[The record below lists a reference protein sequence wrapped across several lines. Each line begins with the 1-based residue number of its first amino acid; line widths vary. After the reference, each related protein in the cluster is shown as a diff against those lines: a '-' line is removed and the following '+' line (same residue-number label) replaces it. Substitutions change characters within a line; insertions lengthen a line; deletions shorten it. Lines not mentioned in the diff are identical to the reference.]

1 MEFSL
6 SCEFLVY
13 GFQGKK
19 ETERMV
25 TVHKNGAYYLGNGQW
40 VPDDESAA
48 GRLAAEGIQESR
60 ETGRDRTMAWSI
72 LSAHNQS
79 GDTEKLNIRFDQI
92 TSHDITYVG
101 IIQTARASGLTR
113 FPVPYVLTNCH
124 NSLCAVGGTINE
136 DDHMFGLTAAQKY
149 GGIYVP
155 PHLAVIHQYAREMM
169 AAAGGM
175 ILGSDSHTRYG
186 ALGTMAMGEGGPELV
201 KQLLGQTYD
210 IKRPEV
216 IAVHLTGAPRRG
228 VGPHDVNIALI
239 GAVFESGFVKNK
251 VLEFIGEGVHNLS
264 EDFRI
269 GIDVMTTETT
279 CLSSIWETDEKT
291 EEWLALH
298 GRKEAYRKLVPQRG
312 AYYDGVIDID
322 LSKVEPMIAMPFHP
336 SMAYTIDEVNHNLK
350 DILHGVEE
358 RAKVSFGDQVHAD
371 LSDKIVNGKLLV
383 DQGIIAGCAGGGFEN
398 ICEAAGILDGENIGN
413 DKFSLSVYPASQ
425 PIYLELIRS
434 GVAEKLMDAGAVLK
448 TAFCGPCFGAG
459 DTPAN
464 NAFSIRHSTRNFPNR
479 EGSKPQKGQISYVA
493 LMDARSIAAT
503 AAHQGFLTPATE
515 MDKDIPTYSYHFDP
529 KIYEKRVF
537 DSKGK
542 ADPDVE
548 LQLGPNIRDW
558 PKMEPLPENL
568 ALRVVAEIHDPVTTT
583 DELIPSGETSSYRSN
598 PEGLAEFTLS
608 RKAPDYVQLAKEVRE
623 GERAQVA
630 GTCIGEA
637 LPGFHDVMTAIRKKF
652 PEVSRENI
660 GIGSTIFA
668 VKPGDGS
675 AREQAASCQK
685 VLGGWANIA
694 NEYAT
699 KRYRSNLINWGM
711 LPFVIDKGELPFSK
725 MDYLFFPGIR
735 KAVENKEQTIQ
746 GYVVKNETLEPFA
759 VTLGDLTDD
768 ERQIILDGCL
778 INFNRRSLEK

>member
-1 MEFSL
+1 
-6 SCEFLVY
+6 
-13 GFQGKK
+13 
-19 ETERMV
+19 MV

-216 IAVHLTGAPRRG
+216 IAVHLTGAPKRG

-298 GRKEAYRKLVPQRG
+298 GRKEAYRKLAPQHG

-425 PIYLELIRS
+425 PIYVELIRS

-608 RKAPDYVQLAKEVRE
+608 RKVPDYVQLAKEVRE

-637 LPGFHDVMTAIRKKF
+637 LPGFHDIMTAIRAKF

-711 LPFVIDKGELPFSK
+711 LPFVIDKGELPFAR

-746 GYVVKNETLEPFA
+746 GYVVKNGTLEPFA

>member
-1 MEFSL
+1 MI
-6 SCEFLVY
+6 
-13 GFQGKK
+13 
-19 ETERMV
+19 
-25 TVHKNGAYYLGNGQW
+25 TVHKSGAYYLGDETW
-40 VPDDESAA
+40 VIDDGSAAEKLSAA
-48 GRLAAEGIQESR
+48 GIHESR
-60 ETGRDRTMAWSI
+60 EEGRDKTMAWNI
-72 LSAHNQS
+72 LSSHNQS
-79 GDTEKLNIRFDQI
+79 GDRQKLNIRFDQL

-101 IIQTARASGLTR
+101 IIQTARASGLTK

-169 AAAGGM
+169 AVAGGM

-216 IAVHLTGAPRRG
+216 IAVHLSGEPKRG
-228 VGPHDVNIALI
+228 VGPHDVNLALI

-251 VLEFIGEGVHNLS
+251 VLEFVGEGVHRLS
-264 EDFRI
+264 EDYRI

-291 EEWLALH
+291 RDWLALH
-298 GRKEAYRKLVPQRG
+298 GREEAYRKLEPGRG

-322 LSKVEPMIAMPFHP
+322 LSTVEPMIAMPFHP
-336 SMAYTIDEVNHNLK
+336 SMTYTIEEVNHNLK

-358 RAKVSFGDQVHAD
+358 RAKISFGDQVRAD
-371 LSDKIVNGKLLV
+371 LSDKIVSGKLRV

-398 ICEAAGILDGENIGN
+398 ICEAAGILDGEDIGN

-425 PIYLELIRS
+425 PIYAELIRN
-434 GVAEKLMDAGAVLK
+434 GVAAKLMDAGAVLK

-464 NAFSIRHSTRNFPNR
+464 NAFSVRHSTRNFPNR

-503 AAHQGFLTPATE
+503 AAHQGFLTSATE
-515 MDKDIPTYSYHFDP
+515 MDKDIPTYSYHFDS

-537 DSKGK
+537 DSKGQ
-542 ADPDVE
+542 AD
-548 LQLGPNIRDW
+548 
-558 PKMEPLPENL
+558 PLPENL

-608 RKAPDYVQLAKEVRE
+608 RKAPDYVELAKAVRE

-630 GTCIGEA
+630 GTCIGKA
-637 LPGFHDVMTAIRKKF
+637 LPGFHDIMVAIRTKF
-652 PEVSRENI
+652 PEVSKANI

-711 LPFVIDKGELPFSK
+711 LPFVIAPGDLPFEK
-725 MDYLFFPGIR
+725 MDYLFFPKIR
-735 KAVENKEQTIQ
+735 EAIVNREEKIQ
-746 GYVVKNETLEPFA
+746 GYVVKEGALTPFT
-759 VTLGDLTDD
+759 VTLGDLTEE
-768 ERQIILDGCL
+768 EREIILDGCL
-778 INFNRRSLEK
+778 INYNRRSLKK